1 MGLEEMLDS
10 IDRETRVRVEG
21 LGKRAREESEGIV
34 GAAEAEAK
42 RLLAESV
49 SKAKAEG
56 EGEMRRALA
65 SKSMELKRRYHN
77 ALNEIISDSIAR
89 IYESVD
95 DFRASETY
103 AKLMPLLY
111 KRVIG
116 ALGADCIIR
125 MRAEDARLLGER
137 IGDRLRDD
145 DGVRA
150 GMIGVSRDGLREVDY
165 SFKSI
170 IDMVENDLSG
180 SLSEMVLH

>member
-10 IDRETRVRVEG
+10 IDRETRVRVED

-77 ALNEIISDSIAR
+77 ALNEVISDSIAR
-89 IYESVD
+89 
-95 DFRASETY
+95 R
-103 AKLMPLLY
+103 P
-111 KRVIG
+111 
-116 ALGADCIIR
+116 
-125 MRAEDARLLGER
+125 
-137 IGDRLRDD
+137 RLR
-145 DGVRA
+145 A
-150 GMIGVSRDGLREVDY
+150 RER
-165 SFKSI
+165 
-170 IDMVENDLSG
+170 
-180 SLSEMVLH
+180 